1 MLQTVLLIE
10 VFGKLR
16 AGMRQHDMANLFHE
30 LSINVNNSLSFIY
43 HIGGGGGRDQFGLQ
57 KNTKT
62 LIAYCSF
69 FSSFILSRKIAY

>member
-10 VFGKLR
+10 VFGKSR
-16 AGMRQHDMANLFHE
+16 AGMKQHDMANLFHE
-30 LSINVNNSLSFIY
+30 LLINVNNSLSFIY
-43 HIGGGGGRDQFGLQ
+43 HIGGGGRDQFGLK

-69 FSSFILSRKIAY
+69 FFLLFFLEK